1 MRFLIDADLSRR
13 TAGLLK
19 SYGHESVDVRDV
31 GLGGASDEQVAA
43 YACAHE
49 MCLLTGDFGFADIR
63 NYPPERFGG
72 LVVLEIPKNGT
83 ADMILR
89 LLESLL
95 RQADIVERL
104 PGRLAIVEWGNVRI
118 RPKHRPQG
126 RS

>member
-1 MRFLIDADLSRR
+1 MRFLIDADMPRR

-19 SYGHESVDVRDV
+19 TYGHEAVDVRDV
-31 GLGGASDEQVAA
+31 GLGGASDQEVAE
-43 YACAHE
+43 YGRVNR

-72 LVVLEIPKNGT
+72 LVVLEIPKSATTNR
-83 ADMILR
+83 ILR

-118 RPKHRPQG
+118 RPKA
-126 RS
+126 